1 MWQLCHNYIEP
12 IVQLNKNLFD
22 ALDVYCCGN
31 YASLFPNSFSVSLPG
46 LKMFIRLAKNEVTL
60 DTARS
65 LGVIIAWIAETKLS
79 QHCCTTWEEDENSSQ
94 TYIYGLPPSS
104 LARESTVLKTIGPS
118 SSSQTVLGSAIV
130 ELLSSIFNI
139 KVVQKCSCHSNWK
152 SSTSH
157 HMVYGS
163 SSASVTSELDRKSHF
178 QRIPEPSSSSAS
190 SLQSW

>member
-46 LKMFIRLAKNEVTL
+46 LKMFIRLAKNKVTL
-60 DTARS
+60 NTAGS
-65 LGVIIAWIAETKLS
+65 LRVIIAWIAETKLS

-130 ELLSSIFNI
+130 ELLLLISKLSKSALVIKLKIVHIPLHGIWLKFSI
-139 KVVQKCSCHSNWK
+139 CHLR
-152 SSTSH
+152 
-157 HMVYGS
+157 VGS
-163 SSASVTSELDRKSHF
+163 
-178 QRIPEPSSSSAS
+178 
-190 SLQSW
+190 